1 MGSRGLAAASGQQ
14 VQRVV
19 ALLRRAVLTGP
30 RHIATLAVVPVDDPE
45 VAALSVTSLA
55 LSCAQQGKRVV
66 LADLCRRAPAGR
78 LLGVKAPGAQQ
89 VSVDGAQL
97 VVVIPDSSDVTPTG
111 PLGVL
116 PAESEPGLAGRIAAA
131 CASAD
136 VLLTLVALDPTA
148 GAEHLGTWATDAVA
162 VVSVGRSWTRIHA
175 VGEMVELAGTH
186 LVSAVLV
193 GSEKSDKSLGIPRT
207 LRADDGFAG
216 EDSDAPPSGPPDG
229 TQVSG
234 LIGR

>member
-1 MGSRGLAAASGQQ
+1 
-14 VQRVV
+14 
-19 ALLRRAVLTGP
+19 
-30 RHIATLAVVPVDDPE
+30 
-45 VAALSVTSLA
+45 
-55 LSCAQQGKRVV
+55 
-66 LADLCRRAPAGR
+66 
-78 LLGVKAPGAQQ
+78 
-89 VSVDGAQL
+89 
-97 VVVIPDSSDVTPTG
+97 
-111 PLGVL
+111 
-116 PAESEPGLAGRIAAA
+116 
-131 CASAD
+131 
-136 VLLTLVALDPTA
+136 
-148 GAEHLGTWATDAVA
+148 VA